1 MARET
6 KNIRVLGGGRH
17 TGENGERT
25 QNRHDALWRERESGA
40 EVVVV
45 VRWRRE
51 ERENG
56 WRDQKTTK
64 REEREREEKS
74 VGTRNE
80 RSLTKQWR

>member
-25 QNRHDALWRERESGA
+25 QNRHDALWRERENGA
-40 EVVVV
+40 EVV
-45 VRWRRE
+45 VRWRR

>member
-45 VRWRRE
+45 VRWRRR
-51 ERENG
+51 ERKWMARSKDDKKG
-56 WRDQKTTK
+56 R
-64 REEREREEKS
+64 ERERGEER
-74 VGTRNE
+74 RNE
-80 RSLTKQWR
+80 E